1 MLSVANKDRGT
12 IGNSYWPTVS
22 LISIFW
28 PALALHH
35 TCGKGPIL
43 LKLHNLVCCSH
54 PHDLCTGFPC
64 KEFSLLHGRPKVNF
78 ARLDSFFHKT
88 VEQSPANFTLF
99 TQIFLYCFWHNNL
112 GHEVEQVS
120 MCVREWMRKPFN
132 CGCQLCYIF
141 LFVYQDS
148 CSEVVM
154 MTLSLGRH
162 PQPFSLLVQLVLRAL
177 EYSSIIQGFHVACT
191 TFISSFR

>member
-12 IGNSYWPTVS
+12 IGNSYWPIATVS

-64 KEFSLLHGRPKVNF
+64 KEFSLLHGRP
-78 ARLDSFFHKT
+78 RLTLPDWTRSFTK
-88 VEQSPANFTLF
+88 QSN
-99 TQIFLYCFWHNNL
+99 
-112 GHEVEQVS
+112 
-120 MCVREWMRKPFN
+120 
-132 CGCQLCYIF
+132 
-141 LFVYQDS
+141 
-148 CSEVVM
+148 
-154 MTLSLGRH
+154 
-162 PQPFSLLVQLVLRAL
+162 SLLPISLC
-177 EYSSIIQGFHVACT
+177 SHK
-191 TFISSFR
+191 SSFTVSGITTLVTRLNRLVCVSENGCVNLSIVAVNCATSFSSCTKTAVVKF